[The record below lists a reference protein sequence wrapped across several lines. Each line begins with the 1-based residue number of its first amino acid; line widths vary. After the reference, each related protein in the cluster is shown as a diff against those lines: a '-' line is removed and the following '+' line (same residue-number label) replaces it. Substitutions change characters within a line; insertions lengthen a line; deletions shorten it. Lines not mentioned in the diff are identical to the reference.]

1 MKKFTFL
8 LFLACWMM
16 TCKAQTFV
24 ENGIS
29 YSVITDTTV
38 AVASNKGAYAG
49 VVTVPATV
57 THNDTTYHVVAV
69 AERAFQASKALTAVT
84 LPESIT
90 TIGKYAFN
98 QCTALTSVHLPEG
111 LTEVPNYTFYFCT
124 SLTSVNIPAGITRV
138 GRSAFSYC
146 SALANVTLPAT
157 CTELGGSAFLGCG
170 FTTFE
175 VPQGVTLIPSY
186 CFSSCINLTKIT
198 LPSSLDSIAA
208 DGFQA
213 CSSLTSIT
221 LPAGLHGLGKM
232 VFASCPNLISVTVPD
247 GVAYV
252 DNQCFYNC
260 EKLQRVTLGKGVR
273 FLGTDVFTK
282 YKNTASLSLKDLYLF
297 SPVVLGGGTGF
308 DESLYTQTTIHVPE
322 SLLSQYKAAE
332 GWSRF
337 NIVGMSDAEVTGIN
351 GVSQAAGQA
360 SSRYSLGG
368 VRLSGKAQGLFIQNG
383 KKFIQK

>member
-8 LFLACWMM
+8 LFLVCGVMA
-16 TCKAQTFV
+16 CKAQTFV
-24 ENGIS
+24 ENGIT
-29 YSVITDTTV
+29 YSVLTDSTV

-49 VVTVPATV
+49 AVTVPATV
-57 THNDTTYHVVAV
+57 THNDSAFHVVAV
-69 AERAFQASKALTAVT
+69 AARAFQASKELTSVT
-84 LPESIT
+84 LPESVT
-90 TIGKYAFN
+90 TLGNYAFN
-98 QCTALTSVHLPEG
+98 QCTALTTVHLPEG

-124 SLTSVNIPAGITRV
+124 SLTSVNIPDGITRV

-146 SALANVTLPAT
+146 TALSNVTLPAT
-157 CTELGGSAFLGCG
+157 CTELGGSAFLDCG
-170 FTTFE
+170 LTKFE

-186 CFSSCINLTKIT
+186 CFSSCVSLSKIT

-221 LPAGLHGLGKM
+221 LPASLHGMGTM
-232 VFASCPNLISVTVPD
+232 AFASCSGLVSVTVPD

-252 DNQCFYNC
+252 GNQCFYNC
-260 EKLQRVTLGKGVR
+260 PNLQRVTLGKGVR
-273 FLGTDVFTK
+273 SLGSDVFTK

-297 SPVVLGGGTGF
+297 SPIVLGGGTGF
-308 DESLYTQTTIHVPE
+308 DESLYAMTTIHVPE
-322 SLLSQYKAAE
+322 SLLDQYKTAE

-337 NIVGMSDAEVTGIN
+337 SIVGMSDAEVTGIN

-360 SSRYSLGG
+360 SPRYNLGG
-368 VRLSGKAQGLFIQNG
+368 VKLSGKAQGLYIQNG
-383 KKFIQK
+383 KKYIQK